1 MYTDNIHRKWSLK
14 FLSNYI
20 IIQLLVVLIVIAN
33 WKKAKLCLELMEEII
48 TLNLTQQFSKL
59 LLKKKSNKLAKKF

>member
-33 WKKAKLCLELMEEII
+33 WKKKVMLGTNGGNNYTKPNPTVFN
-48 TLNLTQQFSKL
+48 TLT
-59 LLKKKSNKLAKKF
+59 